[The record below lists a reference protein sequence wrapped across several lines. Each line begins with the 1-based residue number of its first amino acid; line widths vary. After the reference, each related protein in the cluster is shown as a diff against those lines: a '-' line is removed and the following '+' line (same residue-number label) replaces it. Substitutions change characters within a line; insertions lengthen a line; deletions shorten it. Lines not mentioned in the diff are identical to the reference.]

1 MAIKITKEIINQT
14 IELAEEIQHKNS
26 EGNADI
32 FADRLAP
39 LLEYPDS
46 KVFLIKLMDVA
57 FRSNNFDK
65 ISNYVI
71 FLFNST
77 DAHEKLFN
85 ATEKVLIRLFRV
97 VGYKFPSVSV
107 PLILNQIQEVTS
119 PVIFFNNSTK
129 FKAHVLNRV
138 KQGITLNVNPIGE
151 TLIGEFEAK
160 ERLRKYIKILNDENV
175 NYLSIK
181 LSTIHSQIETIA
193 HDEIIEECIERLSIL
208 YNEIIKIRDF
218 TGVEKFIN
226 LDMEEYRDLSITL
239 QTFKRTLSKPE
250 FKTIR
255 AGIVLQSYLPD
266 TFKEATK
273 LRDWAIERVKRGG
286 ASVKVRIVKGAIDA

>member
-1 MAIKITKEIINQT
+1 MANKITDELIDQT
-14 IELAEEIQHKNS
+14 IELAKEIQRKNS
-26 EGNADI
+26 RRNPDV
-32 FADRLAP
+32 FADRLAA
-39 LLEYPDS
+39 LLEAPES

-57 FRSNNFDK
+57 FRSNNFDR
-65 ISNYVI
+65 ISDYVI
-71 FLFNST
+71 YLFNST
-77 DAHEKLFN
+77 DAHKKLFN
-85 ATEKVLIRLFRV
+85 PSESILVRLFRI
-97 VGYKFPSVSV
+97 VGYKFPSVSI

-119 PVIFFNNSTK
+119 PVIFFNNSPK
-129 FKAHVLNRV
+129 FKAHVLKRK

-160 ERLRKYIKILNDENV
+160 ERLDKYIKILNDENV

-193 HDEIIEECIERLSIL
+193 HNEIIEECIQRLSVL
-208 YNEIIKIRDF
+208 YNEILKIRDF

-250 FKTIR
+250 FKTLTTIS
-255 AGIVLQSYLPD
+255 L
-266 TFKEATK
+266 F
-273 LRDWAIERVKRGG
+273 
-286 ASVKVRIVKGAIDA
+286 